1 MPLIKEG
8 YLMKGWRWVLTA
20 ALALAFVAG
29 ATARAG
35 SDGQLVLEETH
46 DISRGGT
53 LVIESGQG
61 GVVITGERRT
71 DVHIEVWAE
80 DIDVEDVSEMLHL
93 DVREISRGLQI
104 TVDIK
109 ERRSFFGRSR
119 GRVWVEVSVP
129 RATDLDIDNNS
140 GGVSVRDIDANVRVD
155 NGSGGVRLDGIE
167 GDVDIDNNSGGV
179 SIRSVRGDLMV
190 DNGSGGIKATDVQ
203 GDVSIDNNSGG
214 VKLTAVDGRLEVDNG
229 SGGINVELT
238 GRNQGV
244 EVESNSGGVILGI
257 PRGWGAD
264 LDLRSSSSSITIH
277 GFSHIDLDDVDRFRG
292 SVGGGGP
299 SITVSS
305 GSGQVVVIA
314 E

>member
-1 MPLIKEG
+1 M
-8 YLMKGWRWVLTA
+8 MKGWRWVLTA

-46 DISRGGT
+46 DISLGGT
-53 LVIESGQG
+53 LGIESGQG
-61 GVVITGERRT
+61 GVVITGENRS
-71 DVHIEVWAE
+71 DVRIEVWAE
-80 DIDVEDVSEMLHL
+80 GLDVEDVRELLDL
-93 DVREISRGLQI
+93 DVREISHGLQI
-104 TVDIK
+104 TVDIE
-109 ERRSFFGRSR
+109 ERRSFFGRSH

-129 RATDLDIDNNS
+129 RTTDLDIDNNS
-140 GGVSVRDIDANVRVD
+140 GGVSVRDIDGRVVVD
-155 NGSGGVRLDGIE
+155 NGSGGVKLDGIE

-179 SIRSVRGDLMV
+179 SIRSLRGNLMV
-190 DNGSGGIKATDVQ
+190 DNGSGGIKVTDVQ

-214 VKLTAVDGRLEVDNG
+214 VKLTAVEGRLEVDNG
-229 SGGINVELT
+229 SGGINAELT

-264 LDLRSSSSSITIH
+264 LDLRSSSSSITVR
-277 GFSHIDLDDVDRFRG
+277 GFSGIDLDDVDSFRG

-314 E
+314 G

>member
-1 MPLIKEG
+1 M
-8 YLMKGWRWVLTA
+8 MKTWRWVLTA

-53 LVIESGQG
+53 LRVESGRG
-61 GVVITGERRT
+61 GVVITGESRS
-71 DVHIEVWAE
+71 DVHIEVRAE
-80 DIDVEDVSEMLHL
+80 DMDVEDVRELLHL
-93 DVREISRGLQI
+93 DVREISHGLQI

-109 ERRSFFGRSR
+109 ERRGLFGRSR
-119 GRVWVEVSVP
+119 GHVWVEVSVP
-129 RATDLDIDNNS
+129 RTIDLDIDNNS
-140 GGVSVRDIDANVRVD
+140 GGVSVRDIDGNVRVD

-179 SIRSVRGDLMV
+179 SIQSLRGDLMV
-190 DNGSGGIKATDVQ
+190 ENGSGGIKVTDVQ

-229 SGGINVELT
+229 SGGIHVKLT

-264 LDLRSSSSSITIH
+264 LDLRSSSGSITVH

-305 GSGQVVVIA
+305 GSGQVVVNA